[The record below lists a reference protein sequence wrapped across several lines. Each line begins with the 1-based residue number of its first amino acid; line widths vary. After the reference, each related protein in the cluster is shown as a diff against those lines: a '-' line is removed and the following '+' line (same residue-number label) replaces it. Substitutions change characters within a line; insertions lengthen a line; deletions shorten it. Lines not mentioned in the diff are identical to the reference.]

1 LLFPDVWF
9 FVAKSMLILLQLL
22 YCLAHHFMSFIGS
35 FFENLL
41 HMIKLLPG
49 ISNT

>member
-1 LLFPDVWF
+1 LLFSDVWF
-9 FVAKSMLILLQLL
+9 IVAKSMLILLQLQSYL
-22 YCLAHHFMSFIGS
+22 THHFMSFIGS

-41 HMIKLLPG
+41 HMIKLLPR